1 MTLIPADT
9 KDAKGPQEP
18 PVIPTTNPFPNPILE
33 PGYNTHDLPPYSETD
48 SSSQA
53 REVPH
58 PPPPAVQRI
67 PESNAVNAHA
77 EVHLSGPIHVLGYGP
92 LSPMILMSYRVGG
105 IDVRDQISQVIIQHC
120 PDT

>member
-18 PVIPTTNPFPNPILE
+18 PVVPTTNPFPNPILE
-33 PGYNTHDLPPYSETD
+33 PEYNTHDLPPYSETD
-48 SSSQA
+48 SSSQT
-53 REVPH
+53 REVP
-58 PPPPAVQRI
+58 PPPPVERI
-67 PESNAVNAHA
+67 PESNAVNAPV

-92 LSPMILMSYRVGG
+92 LFPMILKTYRVRG
-105 IDVRDQISQVIIQHC
+105 IDTREQISQVIVQHC